1 MIGGVVEEDYY
12 QDKNIGDYYDYNTEV
27 ATSQVLQYDFK
38 SQKWEYGPSVPEPIQ
53 GACGGYVDDVVILT
67 GGKNDMECSYG
78 TDNVWIQKDG
88 DYEWMKGPSMKHAR
102 FHHACAVTE
111 IGGKTG

>member
-1 MIGGVVEEDYY
+1 MSSSKFQYGLTSYVH
-12 QDKNIGDYYDYNTEV
+12 QDKNTGDYYDYNTEV

-38 SQKWEYGPSVPEPIQ
+38 SQKWEYGLSVPEPIQ
-53 GACGGYVDDVVILT
+53 GACGVYVDDVVILT

-88 DYEWMKGPSMKHAR
+88 DYEWMKGS
-102 FHHACAVTE
+102 V
-111 IGGKTG
+111 KTFSEVLIN